1 MGGLGSGRR
10 GYGSAPTCEGTCS
23 IDLAWLRRHR
33 MLEPGRIPTI
43 TWSIGG
49 ERTGEI
55 SLAAQTNGVRLLYN
69 ITGRDGTKTSINEL
83 VPFAYTATMF
93 GGRRQWFMCLKCGRR
108 CRRIFGGRYF
118 RCRQCYGLA
127 YASTREPPHQR
138 AIDRADRL
146 RKRVGGG
153 RGAFDGEDFPPKP
166 PRMRWR
172 TYRRL
177 QQQYEE
183 LLGRWTVGVMAG
195 TAQLLERLR
204 RGRKLT

>member
-1 MGGLGSGRR
+1 
-10 GYGSAPTCEGTCS
+10 
-23 IDLAWLRRHR
+23 
-33 MLEPGRIPTI
+33 MLEPGRISTL

-55 SLAAQTNGVRLLYN
+55 SLAAQANGVRLLYSL
-69 ITGRDGTKTSINEL
+69 TGRDGTKTRIDEL
-83 VPFAYTATMF
+83 VPFTYTAAMF
-93 GGRRQWFMCLKCGRR
+93 GGRRQWFMCLKCRRR

-118 RCRQCYGLA
+118 RCRQCYGLV

-153 RGAFDGEDFPPKP
+153 WGAFDGEDFPPKP

-177 QQQYEE
+177 EQQYEE
-183 LLGRWTVGVMAG
+183 LQGRWLVGVTAG

-204 RGRKLT
+204 RGRKRK